1 MEGVRRGGGPRGPAM
16 IGTVRES
23 LAVSPL
29 PRLEARLLWQRVLGV
44 PHAWLIAHD
53 ADPLEPAQVAA
64 YQALEA
70 RRLAGEP
77 MAYILGVREFFGR
90 DFQVTPAVLIPRP
103 DTELLVECGLRAVG
117 ALRAPRVLDL
127 GTGSGIVAVTLAL
140 ERPDAQVRA
149 TDCSAEALDVAR
161 MNARALGAKL
171 LFSHGNWYDTEL
183 GSAGFDLI
191 VSNPPYIDAQDAH
204 LGRGDLRF
212 EPAGALTDGADGL
225 QALREIV
232 QGAPDHLA
240 PGGFLCVEHGW
251 DQAAAVR
258 SLFLRRGFA
267 DVASERDLS
276 GTERVTRGR
285 LPAGFS

>member
-1 MEGVRRGGGPRGPAM
+1 MAA
-16 IGTVRES
+16 I
-23 LAVSPL
+23 PL
-29 PRLEARLLWQRVLGV
+29 PRLEAHLLWQRVLGV
-44 PHAWLIAHD
+44 SRAWLIAHD
-53 ADPLEPAQVAA
+53 ADPLDPVRVVA

-77 MAYILGVREFFGR
+77 IAYILGSREFFGR

-103 DTELLVECGLRAVG
+103 DTELLVECGLRAIRSV
-117 ALRAPRVLDL
+117 REPRVLDL

-140 ERPDAQVRA
+140 ERPDARVRA

-161 MNARALGAKL
+161 KNARALGAQL
-171 LFSHGNWYDTEL
+171 WFSHGNWYDTEL
-183 GSAGFDLI
+183 GSARFDLI

-204 LGRGDLRF
+204 LGLGDLRF

-225 QALREIV
+225 QALRDIV
-232 QGAPDHLA
+232 QGAPDHLS
-240 PGGFLCVEHGW
+240 PGGALCVEHGW

-258 SLFLRRGFA
+258 SLFLNRGFA

-276 GTERVTRGR
+276 GIERVTRGH
-285 LPAGFS
+285 F